1 MYYLQ
6 YHSMRDQ
13 NLNPDKF
20 YHIIPKSLTHQYPP
34 RAYGKYSTPTSLL
47 RRCYVPQ
54 GKINDVQNPLVDFGR
69 VVVAFSDQQKD
80 FSPFLSRNEH
90 STVRLQAQR
99 YAKQRADSLSTREV
113 TLKPHIVW
121 FPHCETDHRILM
133 EQTGSQD
140 PVHNWRFYSS
150 IPTYPMNVAP
160 AEIQLVRGETE
171 AEQLTTGEKG
181 KGKEPHAD
189 LTGLSQPTLSSDADA
204 HVTTRQFTGAPTT
217 SEEHRLS
224 PNELDT
230 DAEPQIG
237 VDKQKD
243 GCVDSSLKQE
253 REHLVDPS
261 TSSASN
267 ADLLRMIDS
276 LKATLAET
284 ERQRSADKA
293 KFEKELRTM
302 GSVSAEEQSEPTR
315 LKREIDRLTETMS
328 DFQVLSASPPADKST
343 LEKNL
348 VQTRKKMEMP
358 RENNTRLEERLEE
371 TKRELTTERDTLK
384 ANLTA
389 TNQSL
394 DESNQ
399 CIDTLF
405 SEASSLLSQK
415 TELERLLSKDW
426 LTTTDTQTDWVGW
439 SESAAKLASIEKFHL
454 TIDPSHQPH
463 SLDDIGDEI
472 RSYVML
478 FTESDARKVKD
489 AVFETM
495 PLKRRILRT
504 PPLHTAW
511 PLHISSQ
518 HHVVSSSY

>member
-1 MYYLQ
+1 ML
-6 YHSMRDQ
+6 SIVFARCV
-13 NLNPDKF
+13 
-20 YHIIPKSLTHQYPP
+20 
-34 RAYGKYSTPTSLL
+34 L
-47 RRCYVPQ
+47 R
-54 GKINDVQNPLVDFGR
+54 F
-69 VVVAFSDQQKD
+69 F
-80 FSPFLSRNEH
+80 
-90 STVRLQAQR
+90 
-99 YAKQRADSLSTREV
+99 
-113 TLKPHIVW
+113 
-121 FPHCETDHRILM
+121 
-133 EQTGSQD
+133 
-140 PVHNWRFYSS
+140 
-150 IPTYPMNVAP
+150 
-160 AEIQLVRGETE
+160 
-171 AEQLTTGEKG
+171 
-181 KGKEPHAD
+181 KENHP
-189 LTGLSQPTLSSDADA
+189 DADA

-302 GSVSAEEQSEPTR
+302 GSVSAEEQSEPTP
-315 LKREIDRLTETMS
+315 
-328 DFQVLSASPPADKST
+328 SPPADKST

-399 CIDTLF
+399 RCVSYLIHRLCSSF
-405 SEASSLLSQK
+405 FHALISSIILLSVFLSSLQYRHPLLRGLFPPLPK